1 MQACSGINADL
12 MGQRFQADWVVRR
25 PPVQISSTGAQ
36 SLGCDQNCSTQ
47 LVHFIGPLWCSPMA
61 YIVRRQSVYYL
72 NLRLPKHLF
81 HQRQTLRICLR
92 VRERQA
98 ALFLANSLAQQV
110 HYHLT
115 EHPLTAP
122 ETLRA
127 LCKQWRDSTPQPIT
141 MAAPR
146 RPTAATAKPQSDG
159 PTLAT
164 LSKLYIEE
172 GKRGGTWRQG
182 SIDDVERALAD
193 LFELMGDMP
202 AVAFDPQ
209 QARLLKERLSQCPQ
223 YFGLRPEFKGKTLR
237 QVVES
242 GGSYKTLTAV
252 TVNNRLRKLTAFLN
266 WCKANG
272 YVSDNPLAG
281 MKVMTGSAKE
291 ARLSFDRHDLVA
303 LLDQEALRKEARK
316 NPWRYWLPLLGR
328 ATGARLEELCQ
339 LRVDDFI
346 EQQGIQC
353 IRIDDSGASQS
364 IKNASSRRVI
374 PLHPT
379 LLGLGLLQHIES
391 VKATGA
397 DRAFPELEAVR
408 GKLGHAPSKW
418 FGRYKTKQGVTDGR
432 KTYHSFRHTLID
444 DLRDAGVQDSLIK
457 RIAGHEDA
465 AVTFSVYGSRTPI
478 RAMLDALAHIRL

>member
-1 MQACSGINADL
+1 MRQG
-12 MGQRFQADWVVRR
+12 FQADEVASHL
-25 PPVQISSTGAQ
+25 PVQTLSTVSQ

-47 LVHFIGPLWCSPMA
+47 LVHFTGPLWCSLMA

-81 HQRQTLRICLR
+81 PNRHTLRISLR

-98 ALFLANSLAQQV
+98 ALYLATSLAQRV
-110 HYHLT
+110 SSHLN
-115 EHPLTAP
+115 EHPLTPP
-122 ETLRA
+122 ETLRV
-127 LCKQWRDSTPQPIT
+127 LCVQWRDSSPRPLPCTASKQ
-141 MAAPR
+141 AVAP
-146 RPTAATAKPQSDG
+146 TAKPASSG

-202 AVAFDPQ
+202 AAAFDPQ

-237 QVVES
+237 EVVES
-242 GGSYKTLTAV
+242 GSSYKTITAV
-252 TVNNRLRKLTAFLN
+252 TVNNRLRKLTAFVN

-272 YVSDNPLAG
+272 YVTDNPLAG

-303 LLDQEALRKEARK
+303 LLDHEALRKEARK

-353 IRIDDSGASQS
+353 IRIDDGHEGQNL
-364 IKNASSRRVI
+364 KNASSRRI
-374 PLHPT
+374 LPIHPA
-379 LLGLGLLQHIES
+379 LLDLGLLLYVES
-391 VKATGA
+391 VRASGA
-397 DRAFPELEAVR
+397 DRVFPELDAVR

-418 FGRYKTKQGVTDGR
+418 FGRYKTKLGITDAR
-432 KTYHSFRHTLID
+432 KTFHSFRHTLID

-457 RIAGHEDA
+457 RIAGHEDG
-465 AVTFSVYGSRTPI
+465 AVTFSIYGSRSPLK
-478 RAMLDALAHIRL
+478 AMVEAIKHINL

>member
-1 MQACSGINADL
+1 
-12 MGQRFQADWVVRR
+12 MGQGFQADEVACHLL
-25 PPVQISSTGAQ
+25 VQLVSTGTQ
-36 SLGCDQNCSTQ
+36 DSGCDQNCSTQ
-47 LVHFIGPLWCSPMA
+47 LVHFTGPLWCSFMA

-81 HQRQTLRICLR
+81 PNRHTLRISLR
-92 VRERQA
+92 VRERQV
-98 ALFLANSLAQQV
+98 ALFLATSLVEQV
-110 HYHLT
+110 SKHLC
-115 EHPLTAP
+115 EHPLTPP
-122 ETLRA
+122 EMLRE
-127 LCKQWRDSTPQPIT
+127 LCMQLRDSSPMPVIHTALQH
-141 MAAPR
+141 ASG
-146 RPTAATAKPQSDG
+146 PTAKQTSSSPA
-159 PTLAT
+159 LAT

-202 AVAFDPQ
+202 AAAFDAH
-209 QARLLKERLSQCPQ
+209 QARLLKERLSRCPQ

-242 GGSYKTLTAV
+242 GSTYKTITAV

-272 YVSDNPLAG
+272 YVAENPLAG

-291 ARLSFDRHDLVA
+291 ARLSFDRHDLTA
-303 LLDQEALRKEARK
+303 LLSHEALWKEARK
-316 NPWRYWLPLLGR
+316 HPWRYWLPLMGR
-328 ATGARLEELCQ
+328 VTGARLEELCQ
-339 LRVDDFI
+339 LRVDDFT

-353 IRIDDSGASQS
+353 IRIDDSREGQNL
-364 IKNASSRRVI
+364 KNASSRRLL
-374 PLHPT
+374 PLHSA
-379 LLGLGLLQHIES
+379 LLDMGLLQYVES
-391 VKATGA
+391 VKASGA
-397 DRAFPELEAVR
+397 DRVFPELEAVR

-418 FGRYKTKQGVTDGR
+418 FGRYKTKLGITDPR
-432 KTYHSFRHTLID
+432 KTFHSFRHTLID

-465 AVTFSVYGSRTPI
+465 AVTFSVYGSRTPLK
-478 RAMLDALAHIRL
+478 AMLEALLTIPMTATACRPRW